1 MLKIRVWDRERM
13 YDQDYE
19 GPYEYKAR
27 QIFTD
32 RDGYIKFSDMN
43 GRVNIHMY
51 NLDRY
56 MVDIFA
62 E

>member
-1 MLKIRVWDRERM
+1 MLKVRVWYIAEM

-32 RDGYIKFSDMN
+32 REGFIRFADMN
-43 GRVNIHMY
+43 GRTHMY
-51 NLDRY
+51 NVSKY

>member
-1 MLKIRVWDRERM
+1 M

-32 RDGYIKFSDMN
+32 REGYIKFADMN
-43 GRVNIHMY
+43 GRMHMY
-51 NLDRY
+51 NLDCY

-62 E
+62 

>member
-1 MLKIRVWDRERM
+1 MLTVRIWDLEKM

-32 RDGYIKFSDMN
+32 REGYIKFADMN
-43 GRVNIHMY
+43 GRMHMY
-51 NLDRY
+51 NLDCY

>member
-1 MLKIRVWDRERM
+1 M
-13 YDQDYE
+13 YDQYYE

-32 RDGYIKFSDMN
+32 RERYIKFTDMN
-43 GRVNIHMY
+43 GRVHMY
-51 NLDRY
+51 NMDCY

>member
-1 MLKIRVWDRERM
+1 MLIVRIWDLEKM

-32 RDGYIKFSDMN
+32 RERYIKFTDMN
-43 GRVNIHMY
+43 GRVHMY
-51 NLDRY
+51 NLDCY